1 MREYLKFYIDGQWTD
16 PAQSDTFEVI
26 NPATEEVAGTV
37 SLGSSADV
45 DKAVAAARRAFPA
58 WSATSREERLALLEK
73 ILDVYQRRMGDIA
86 AALTEEMGAPAAL
99 ASGFQVNLGLGHLTT
114 AIEVLRNFV
123 FEEQRGGS
131 LVVKEPIGVCGLI
144 TPWNWPISLI
154 SVKVFPALATG
165 CTMVLKPS
173 EQSPFNGQVFAEI
186 LDEAGV
192 PAGVF
197 NLVQGDGP
205 GVGRALSGHPDV
217 DLVSFTGS
225 TRAGIDV
232 AANAAAGVKR
242 VTQELG
248 GKGPNIILDDADFAE
263 NVGKGVATMMM
274 NSGQTCSAPSR
285 MLVPGERME
294 EAIAAAR
301 EAASKVTVG
310 DPTGDAAIGPV
321 VSKAQFEKVQG
332 LIQRGIDEGA
342 TLVAGGVGRPEGLT
356 AGYFVQPTVFADVKN
371 DMTIAREE
379 IFGPVLTILG
389 YDSIDHAIE
398 IANDTDYG
406 LAGFVAGTDL
416 ELARQVARRI
426 RVGNVA
432 INDAFDFGAPF
443 GGYKKSGNGREWGE
457 FGFHDYL
464 EIKGILGY
472 TPEDGN

>member
-1 MREYLKFYIDGQWTD
+1 MREYLKFYIDGQWID

-45 DKAVAAARRAFPA
+45 DKAVSAARRAFPS

-73 ILDVYQRRMGDIA
+73 ILDVYQRRMGDIGA
-86 AALTEEMGAPAAL
+86 SLTEEMGAPTAL
-99 ASGFQVNLGLGHLTT
+99 ANGFQVNLGLGHLTT

-144 TPWNWPISLI
+144 TPWNWPINQI
-154 SVKVFPALATG
+154 GVKVFPALATG

-173 EQSPFNGQVFAEI
+173 EQSPFSGQVFTEI
-186 LDEAGV
+186 LEEAGV
-192 PAGVF
+192 PSGVF

-217 DLVSFTGS
+217 DMVSFTGS
-225 TRAGIDV
+225 TRAGVDIAV
-232 AANAAAGVKR
+232 NAAPGVKR

-248 GKGPNIILDDADFAE
+248 GKGPNIILDDADLAA
-263 NVGKGVATMMM
+263 NVGAGVATMMV
-274 NSGQTCSAPSR
+274 NSGQTCSAGSR

-294 EAIAAAR
+294 EVISVAR
-301 EAASKVTVG
+301 EAASQVTVG
-310 DPTGDAAIGPV
+310 DPTGDAAMGPV
-321 VSKAQFEKVQG
+321 VSKAQFDKVQS
-332 LIQRGIDEGA
+332 LIQTGIDEGA
-342 TLVAGGVGRPEGLT
+342 TLVAGGVGRPDGLT
-356 AGYFVQPTVFADVKN
+356 IGYFVQPTVFADVKN

-398 IANDTDYG
+398 IANDTEYG
-406 LAGFVAGTDL
+406 LAGFVAGADL
-416 ELARQVARRI
+416 DQARAVARRI
-426 RVGNVA
+426 RAGSVA
-432 INDAFDFGAPF
+432 INGGFDFGAPF
-443 GGYKKSGNGREWGE
+443 GGYRKSGNGREWGE

-464 EIKGILGY
+464 ETKGILGY
-472 TPEDGN
+472 TPADGS

>member
-1 MREYLKFYIDGQWTD
+1 MREYLKFYIDGQWID

-45 DKAVAAARRAFPA
+45 DKAVSAARRAFPS

-73 ILDVYQRRMGDIA
+73 ILDVYQRRMGDIG
-86 AALTEEMGAPAAL
+86 AALTEEMGAPTAL
-99 ASGFQVNLGLGHLTT
+99 ANGFQVNLGLGHLTT
-114 AIEVLRNFV
+114 AIEVLRSFV

-144 TPWNWPISLI
+144 TPWNWPINQI
-154 SVKVFPALATG
+154 GVKVFPALATG

-173 EQSPFNGQVFAEI
+173 EQSPFSGQVFTEI
-186 LDEAGV
+186 LEEAGV
-192 PAGVF
+192 PSGVF

-217 DLVSFTGS
+217 DMVSFTGS
-225 TRAGIDV
+225 TRAGVDIAV
-232 AANAAAGVKR
+232 NAAPGVKR

-248 GKGPNIILDDADFAE
+248 GKGPNIILDDADLAA
-263 NVGKGVATMMM
+263 NVGAGVATMMV
-274 NSGQTCSAPSR
+274 NSGQTCSAGSR

-294 EAIAAAR
+294 EVISVAR
-301 EAASKVTVG
+301 EAASQVTVG
-310 DPTGDAAIGPV
+310 DPTGDAAMGPV
-321 VSKAQFEKVQG
+321 VSKAQFDKVQS
-332 LIQRGIDEGA
+332 LIQTGIDEGA
-342 TLVAGGVGRPEGLT
+342 TLVAGGVGRPDGLT
-356 AGYFVQPTVFADVKN
+356 TGYFVQPTVFADVKN

-398 IANDTDYG
+398 IANDTEYG
-406 LAGFVAGTDL
+406 LAGFVAGADL
-416 ELARQVARRI
+416 DQARAVARRI
-426 RVGNVA
+426 RAGSVA
-432 INDAFDFGAPF
+432 INGGFDFGAPF
-443 GGYKKSGNGREWGE
+443 GGYRKSGNGREWGE

-464 EIKGILGY
+464 ETKGILGY
-472 TPEDGN
+472 TPADGS